1 MQIAEHIRCQRS
13 GSPPEEEE
21 SPAEREDGR
30 GGFKMRKTEA
40 MAEATSKKQEASSD
54 LGSNRTGS
62 SHAAL
67 PFGGATVNFVKC
79 SISKKSIGG
88 SPTLHRRKPRCS

>member
-1 MQIAEHIRCQRS
+1 MLKAAGLTVLRS
-13 GSPPEEEE
+13 YRHEPKPVE
-21 SPAEREDGR
+21 
-30 GGFKMRKTEA
+30 MRKTEA
-40 MAEATSKKQEASSD
+40 MAEATSKKQEASLD
-54 LGSNRTGS
+54 LVSNRTGS